1 MNVQNFS
8 SRKLCNIRIL
18 VWNLIN
24 EKEYD
29 FSKDERGKFYNEE
42 VVFNTPNS
50 YEKDVRQNGCG

>member
-1 MNVQNFS
+1 M
-8 SRKLCNIRIL
+8 
-18 VWNLIN
+18 IN